1 MCLNKSLLKSTQN
14 TRDLGGYNTS
24 DGDITKKF
32 SLIRSD
38 EQLNASKQDSSF
50 LLAHKITTVIDLR
63 TADDLLNKPN
73 SLACVS
79 GLNYYNYPIVEGS
92 AVPNSAKEVP
102 NSYLKIAVS
111 PGMKN
116 VFECIANAPN
126 GVIFNCSAGKDR
138 SGVVSAILL
147 LHAGVSDDDIVENYV
162 LTKHYIRKKLDY
174 LRENTDLNMNI
185 VTPCEDYMRKFLK
198 KFCDEFGNTEK
209 YFTRLG
215 LSQKD
220 IIKIKAKLLK

>member
-1 MCLNKSLLKSTQN
+1 MCLYKSLLKSTQN

-50 LLAHKITTVIDLR
+50 LFAHKITTVIDLR
-63 TADDLLNKPN
+63 TADDVLNK
-73 SLACVS
+73 
-79 GLNYYNYPIVEGS
+79 
-92 AVPNSAKEVP
+92 P

-147 LHAGVSDDDIVENYV
+147 LHAGVADDDIVENYV

-174 LRENTDLNMNI
+174 LRKNTDLNMNI

-198 KFCDEFGNTEK
+198 NFVTNLE
-209 YFTRLG
+209 TRKNILQG
-215 LSQKD
+215 LV
-220 IIKIKAKLLK
+220 

>member
-1 MCLNKSLLKSTQN
+1 MCLYKSLLETTQN

-32 SLIRSD
+32 SIIRSD
-38 EQLNASKQDSSF
+38 EQLNASEQDISF
-50 LLAHKITTVIDLR
+50 LIAHKITTVIDLR
-63 TADDLLNKPN
+63 TADDVHNKPS

-92 AVPNSAKEVP
+92 AVPNSAEEVP
-102 NSYLKIAVS
+102 SSYMKIVAS
-111 PGMKN
+111 PSMKN
-116 VFECIANAPN
+116 VFECIANALN

-147 LHAGVSDDDIVENYV
+147 LHAGVADDDIVENYV
-162 LTKHYIRKKLDY
+162 LTKYYLRKKLDY
-174 LRENTDLNMNI
+174 IRENTDLDMNI

-198 KFCDEFGNTEK
+198 KFRDEFGNTEI

-220 IIKIKAKLLK
+220 ITKVRAKLLK

>member
-1 MCLNKSLLKSTQN
+1 MCLYKSLLKSTQN

-50 LLAHKITTVIDLR
+50 LFAHKITTVIDLR
-63 TADDLLNKPN
+63 TADDVLNK
-73 SLACVS
+73 
-79 GLNYYNYPIVEGS
+79 
-92 AVPNSAKEVP
+92 P

-147 LHAGVSDDDIVENYV
+147 LHAGVADDDIVENYV

-174 LRENTDLNMNI
+174 LRKNTDLNMNI

-198 KFCDEFGNTEK
+198 KFRDEFGNTEK

-220 IIKIKAKLLK
+220 IIKIRAKLL

>member
-1 MCLNKSLLKSTQN
+1 MCLYKSLLKSTQN

-24 DGDITKKF
+24 DGGITKKF

-50 LLAHKITTVIDLR
+50 LFAHKITTVIDLR
-63 TADDLLNKPN
+63 TADDVLNK
-73 SLACVS
+73 
-79 GLNYYNYPIVEGS
+79 
-92 AVPNSAKEVP
+92 P

-116 VFECIANAPN
+116 LFECIANAPN

-147 LHAGVSDDDIVENYV
+147 LHAGVADDDIVENYV

-174 LRENTDLNMNI
+174 LRKNTDLNMNI

-198 KFCDEFGNTEK
+198 KFRDEFGNTEK

-220 IIKIKAKLLK
+220 IIKIRAKLL

>member
-1 MCLNKSLLKSTQN
+1 MCLYKSLLKSTQN

-92 AVPNSAKEVP
+92 AVPNSAKEVL

>member
-1 MCLNKSLLKSTQN
+1 MCLYKSLLKSTQN

-24 DGDITKKF
+24 DGGITKKF

-50 LLAHKITTVIDLR
+50 LFAHKITTVIDLR
-63 TADDLLNKPN
+63 TADDVLNK
-73 SLACVS
+73 
-79 GLNYYNYPIVEGS
+79 
-92 AVPNSAKEVP
+92 P

-147 LHAGVSDDDIVENYV
+147 LHAGVADDDIVENYV

-174 LRENTDLNMNI
+174 LRKNTDLNMNI

-198 KFCDEFGNTEK
+198 KFRDEFGNTEK

-220 IIKIKAKLLK
+220 IIKIRAKLL

>member
-1 MCLNKSLLKSTQN
+1 M
-14 TRDLGGYNTS
+14 
-24 DGDITKKF
+24 F
-32 SLIRSD
+32 
-38 EQLNASKQDSSF
+38 
-50 LLAHKITTVIDLR
+50 AHKITTVIDLR

>member
-1 MCLNKSLLKSTQN
+1 MCLYKSLLKSTQN

-116 VFECIANAPN
+116 VFP
-126 GVIFNCSAGKDR
+126 
-138 SGVVSAILL
+138 IL
-147 LHAGVSDDDIVENYV
+147 
-162 LTKHYIRKKLDY
+162 
-174 LRENTDLNMNI
+174 
-185 VTPCEDYMRKFLK
+185 P
-198 KFCDEFGNTEK
+198 
-209 YFTRLG
+209 
-215 LSQKD
+215 
-220 IIKIKAKLLK
+220 

>member
-1 MCLNKSLLKSTQN
+1 MCLYKSLLKSTQN

-50 LLAHKITTVIDLR
+50 LFAHKITTVIDLR
-63 TADDLLNKPN
+63 TADYVLNK
-73 SLACVS
+73 
-79 GLNYYNYPIVEGS
+79 
-92 AVPNSAKEVP
+92 P

-147 LHAGVSDDDIVENYV
+147 LHAGVADDDIVENYV

-174 LRENTDLNMNI
+174 LRKNTDLNMNI

-198 KFCDEFGNTEK
+198 KFRDEFGNTEK

-220 IIKIKAKLLK
+220 IIKIRAKLL

>member
-1 MCLNKSLLKSTQN
+1 MCLYKSLLKSTQN

-50 LLAHKITTVIDLR
+50 LFAHKITTVIDLR
-63 TADDLLNKPN
+63 TADDVLNK
-73 SLACVS
+73 
-79 GLNYYNYPIVEGS
+79 
-92 AVPNSAKEVP
+92 P

-147 LHAGVSDDDIVENYV
+147 LHAGVADDDIVENYV

-174 LRENTDLNMNI
+174 LRKNTDLNMNI

-198 KFCDEFGNTEK
+198 KFRDEFGNTEK
-209 YFTRLG
+209 YFIRLG

-220 IIKIKAKLLK
+220 IIKIRAKLL

>member
-1 MCLNKSLLKSTQN
+1 MCLYKSLLKSTQN

-50 LLAHKITTVIDLR
+50 LFAHKITTVIDLR
-63 TADDLLNKPN
+63 TADDVLNK
-73 SLACVS
+73 
-79 GLNYYNYPIVEGS
+79 
-92 AVPNSAKEVP
+92 P

-147 LHAGVSDDDIVENYV
+147 LHAGVADDDIVENYV

-174 LRENTDLNMNI
+174 LRKNTDLNMNI

-198 KFCDEFGNTEK
+198 KFRDEFGNSE
-209 YFTRLG
+209 
-215 LSQKD
+215 
-220 IIKIKAKLLK
+220 

>member
-1 MCLNKSLLKSTQN
+1 MCLYKSLLKSTQN

-79 GLNYYNYPIVEGS
+79 GLNYYNYPIIEGS

-111 PGMKN
+111 RGMKN
-116 VFECIANAPN
+116 VFECIANALN

>member
-1 MCLNKSLLKSTQN
+1 MCLYKSLLKSTQN

-50 LLAHKITTVIDLR
+50 LFAHKITTVIDLR
-63 TADDLLNKPN
+63 TADDVLNK
-73 SLACVS
+73 
-79 GLNYYNYPIVEGS
+79 
-92 AVPNSAKEVP
+92 P

-147 LHAGVSDDDIVENYV
+147 LHAGVADDDIVENYV
-162 LTKHYIRKKLDY
+162 LTKHYIWKKLDY
-174 LRENTDLNMNI
+174 LRKNTDLNMNI

-198 KFCDEFGNTEK
+198 KFRDEFGNTEK

-220 IIKIKAKLLK
+220 IIKIRAKLL

>member
-1 MCLNKSLLKSTQN
+1 MCLYKSLLKSTQN

-50 LLAHKITTVIDLR
+50 LFAHKITTVIDLR
-63 TADDLLNKPN
+63 TADDVLNK
-73 SLACVS
+73 
-79 GLNYYNYPIVEGS
+79 
-92 AVPNSAKEVP
+92 P

-147 LHAGVSDDDIVENYV
+147 LHAGVADDDIVENYV

-174 LRENTDLNMNI
+174 LRKNTDFNMNI

-198 KFCDEFGNTEK
+198 KFRDEFGNTEK

-220 IIKIKAKLLK
+220 IIKIRAKLL